1 MNKQQTLQE
10 IYADL
15 LPDEADP
22 RLLQLVQDL
31 ESVCSAPPLPAR
43 LHWMEVRI
51 MHNEQTFEKRAGI
64 LPFRPRAHQRL
75 PLMRKAVL
83 VPVLA
88 ALVLV
93 TAAFTFTLTPLMRNL
108 LSLEPSGQGLIN
120 SNLFVELHQSQTIDG
135 LTFTLEE
142 GYADSDQIILSYT
155 VSPIKKH
162 NNLLTANLSTQDG
175 VQLPVLSGSGE
186 TDKYALGNAWFF
198 DSSRIA
204 GDPKT
209 LPFQLKIQIGPVP
222 TDTGISSKIL
232 GTVTFNF
239 TLPFHPG
246 KILTPGLQATSH
258 GKTITLERVVV
269 SRSATRLVVK
279 GLVQDPS
286 KKDAALLTLQV
297 PGARNYRGYPDLSQ
311 FEANGSGTSW
321 YVYFDDF
328 SHNQGT
334 WTLTIKQGIYTWVF
348 HFVMPA

>member
-1 MNKQQTLQE
+1 MNKQQTLRE

-15 LPDEADP
+15 LPNETDP

-31 ESVCSAPPLPAR
+31 ESICSAPQPPAR
-43 LHWMEVRI
+43 LHWMEVRV
-51 MHNEQTFEKRAGI
+51 MHSEQAFEKRTGI
-64 LPFRPRAHQRL
+64 LPFRPRTHQR
-75 PLMRKAVL
+75 PSLMRKAAL
-83 VPVLA
+83 VPVLV
-88 ALVLV
+88 ALVLA

-108 LSLEPSGQGLIN
+108 LSLEPSGQGLLN
-120 SNLFVELHQSQTIDG
+120 SNLFVELHQSQTVDG

-142 GYADSDQIILSYT
+142 GYADSDQIILGYT
-155 VSPIKKH
+155 VSPVKKY
-162 NNLLTANLSTQDG
+162 NNLLTADLSTQDG

-186 TDKYALGNAWFF
+186 ANKYALGNAWFF
-198 DSSRIA
+198 DSSHIA

-246 KILTPGLQATSH
+246 KILTPGLQATSQ
-258 GKTITLERVVV
+258 GQTITLERVVV

-286 KKDAALLTLQV
+286 KKDAALMSLQV
-297 PGARNYRGYPDLSQ
+297 PGARGYREYPDLGQ
-311 FEANGSGTSW
+311 FGADGSGTSS
-321 YVYFDDF
+321 YVYYDDF

-348 HFVMPA
+348 HFAMPA